1 MAWTMTICIDQK
13 AIIRIYPCIYSI
25 FANFAPDEQNRGIT
39 YIGLQA

>member
-1 MAWTMTICIDQK
+1 M
-13 AIIRIYPCIYSI
+13 IRVNQFHQRHPCIYSI